1 MTAVRLILQSGET
14 SWDYTLE
21 QGGQAVVL
29 PPALQPAGPYLTEV
43 RAVPPGADADA
54 WHPAVEEIAHAAA
67 SISWTGTHRDFTG
80 AADDAIERSRY
91 QTSTPDRAE
100 LVRAAGFLVAAIAAI
115 DAQAPVEVR
124 RDDLRAALAA
134 LEFATPFVEVQGPD
148 IEDAALRRLRD
159 ALEGR

>member
-1 MTAVRLILQSGET
+1 MTAVRLIFQSGEN

-21 QGGQAVVL
+21 RGGQAVVL
-29 PPALQPAGPYLTEV
+29 PPALQPTGPYLTEV

-67 SISWTGTHRDFTG
+67 SISWTWGTHRDFTG

-124 RDDLRAALAA
+124 KDDLQALLAHVGHVDPGTSGDGLAYAAA
-134 LEFATPFVEVQGPD
+134 
-148 IEDAALRRLRD
+148 RLRD
-159 ALEGR
+159 ALEGLR